1 MTRIWRIT
9 LLTMAAVG
17 TFRASALAQ
26 PETDGKTAEEKK
38 PQTATARRAELEEN
52 FRRMLSGSV
61 LKGTWQ
67 MVQGEEGKPLTGR
80 PLSEPRPEE
89 YAISKVSKAG
99 EDYWVIVAR
108 IKYADKNVNI
118 PVTVQVKWAGDTPII
133 TLDSMS
139 LPGLG
144 TYSARVMV
152 YRDFYAGTWF
162 GNCYGGILSGQIVKP
177 EVAPTA
183 GGDDAEKRPAPTT
196 QPADD

>member
-1 MTRIWRIT
+1 MTRICRIT
-9 LLTMAAVG
+9 LLTLVAVG
-17 TFRASALAQ
+17 MSHASAVAQ
-26 PETDGKTAEEKK
+26 SETDGKTAEEKK
-38 PQTATARRAELEEN
+38 PHAGIARRAELEES
-52 FRRMLSGSV
+52 FRKMLSGSV

-89 YAISKVSKAG
+89 YTISKVSKAG
-99 EDYWVIVAR
+99 DDYWVIVAR

-118 PVTVQVKWAGDTPII
+118 PITVQVKWAGDTPVI
-133 TLDSMS
+133 TLDNMS

-177 EVAPTA
+177 EAAPTA
-183 GGDDAEKRPAPTT
+183 GGDDAEKKPTPTT